1 MSHRSFPLSTFA
13 LFHFLFAAKAV
24 LFSSPFKGEAG
35 RGMVLLRTIR
45 EASRRP

>member
-13 LFHFLFAAKAV
+13 LFP
-24 LFSSPFKGEAG
+24 SPFKPALSAVEGGKTG
-35 RGMVLLRTIR
+35 RGMVLTRAIR